1 MCGKKRLFWNY
12 LYGRTKFSKWTGLKN
27 SRININCRL
36 KAFLESENVVNLYN
50 GKLSRAQI
58 SLLSKGLKFC
68 PTPNS
73 VDKWHVK
80 EDLEK
85 FGRFRRLKWHYGND
99 KQTFDP
105 NSFRP
110 KSKFNP
116 SNTDAAIE
124 LYLSQ
129 TEEKLLSCTE
139 IKLTYYNLTRAEQE
153 AMYNL
158 KNDQSIVI
166 KEADKG
172 SAEVIWNKKDCRRR
186 KTAFL

>member
-1 MCGKKRLFWNY
+1 MIAWKKANVWKKRLFWNY
-12 LYGRTKFSKWTGLKN
+12 LYGRTKFSKWKGLKN
-27 SRININCRL
+27 SRINIHCRL
-36 KAFLESENVVNLYN
+36 KAFFESENVVNLYN
-50 GKLSRAQI
+50 GKLSSAEI

-73 VDKWHVK
+73 VDKCDVK

-85 FGRFRRLKWHYGND
+85 SGRFLRLKWRYGND

-116 SNTDAAIE
+116 SNSDAAIE

-129 TEEKLLSCTE
+129 TKEKLLSCTQ
-139 IKLTYYNLTRAEQE
+139 IKLTYYKLIREEQQSLS
-153 AMYNL
+153 YL
-158 KNDQSIVI
+158 KNGWSIVI
-166 KEADKG
+166 KKADNG
-172 SAEVIWNKKDCRRR
+172 SAMVTWG
-186 KTAFL
+186 